1 MADITIDARGKSC
14 PIPVVMTT
22 KELNAATEA
31 GTVLVQV
38 DNEVAVQN
46 LLRLAA
52 GRNLQAMS
60 KKIEDNLFEVS
71 ITVGGTPAAQ
81 EEASEAVCH
90 PDKRDNTVVVIASDK
105 MGSGND
111 ELGKVL
117 IKGFIYALSQLPK
130 LPSTVIFYNGG
141 ATIPVEGSVS
151 LEDLK
156 NLEAQGVQIMTCGTC
171 LDYYNLKDKLAVG
184 SVTNMY
190 AIVETLSNAS
200 KILRP

>member
-71 ITVGGTPAAQ
+71 ITVDGTPAAQ

-90 PDKRDNTVVVIASDK
+90 PDQRDNTVVVIASDK

-111 ELGKVL
+111 ELG
-117 IKGFIYALSQLPK
+117 
-130 LPSTVIFYNGG
+130 
-141 ATIPVEGSVS
+141 
-151 LEDLK
+151 
-156 NLEAQGVQIMTCGTC
+156 
-171 LDYYNLKDKLAVG
+171 
-184 SVTNMY
+184 
-190 AIVETLSNAS
+190 
-200 KILRP
+200 